1 MKIDVRFASVDN
13 VGNPLT
19 AMGFHVPTPP
29 DTVYWRIVALSPT
42 AQPLSWE
49 SMKTEL
55 SGGVGAGLE
64 GDGKTAHV
72 PTPPETV

>member
-13 VGNPLT
+13 VGLPLM
-19 AMGFHVPTPP
+19 AMGFHVPTPA

-42 AQPLSWE
+42 AQPLSAE

-64 GDGKTAHV
+64 GDGKTAQV